1 MHIDLPRV
9 SRASPTRA
17 SCLTR
22 TSCLARTSFLA
33 LGLALSGAASAQTP
47 PAPPSVPPSALPS
60 ALPAP
65 TDARPVDPNA
75 VVARVDGTPI
85 TEADLAVAQEDPALS
100 LPNTEESQKR
110 GILIGYVIDLK
121 LGAKAAEAAK
131 LGDSPEFQKRLAY
144 LRDKLLVDE
153 YLDRET
159 KKATSPAAARALY
172 DETVKDMKPEDEVR
186 ARHILV
192 PTEDEAKK
200 VEARVKGGEDF
211 AKVAAD
217 ASSDPGSK
225 SEGGELGFFTRD
237 RMVAPF
243 AEAAF
248 AMKPG
253 EISRPV
259 QSQFGWHVIQ
269 TEERRTKP
277 VPAFDEMKEQIDQY
291 LTRKAQ
297 QDVVLALR
305 QSGKVQRMD
314 QPTAPAAPK
323 P

>member
-1 MHIDLPRV
+1 MHIDLPPA
-9 SRASPTRA
+9 SRARLA
-17 SCLTR
+17 SAT
-22 TSCLARTSFLA
+22 FLV
-33 LGLALSGAASAQTP
+33 LGLALSGPAFAQTP
-47 PAPPSVPPSALPS
+47 ASPPST
-60 ALPAP
+60 LPAP
-65 TDARPVDPNA
+65 AKPVDPNA

-85 TEADLAVAQEDPALS
+85 TEGDLAVAQEDPALS
-100 LPNTEESQKR
+100 LPNTEEAQKR

-159 KKATSPAAARALY
+159 KKAMTPQAVRALY

-192 PTEDEAKK
+192 TSEEEAKK

-217 ASSDPGSK
+217 VSSDPGSK
-225 SEGGELGFFTRD
+225 SEGGELGFFTKD

-277 VPAFDEMKEQIDQY
+277 VPAFDEMKDQIDQY
-291 LTRKAQ
+291 LTRKVQ

-314 QPTAPAAPK
+314 QPAMPPAPK

>member
-1 MHIDLPRV
+1 MHIDLPRA
-9 SRASPTRA
+9 SRIS
-17 SCLTR
+17 
-22 TSCLARTSFLA
+22 LARVSFVA
-33 LGLALSGAASAQTP
+33 LGLALSGSAFAQSP
-47 PAPPSVPPSALPS
+47 PMPPS

-65 TDARPVDPNA
+65 TVAKPVDPNA
-75 VVARVDGTPI
+75 IVARVDGTPI
-85 TEADLAVAQEDPALS
+85 TESDLAVAQEDPALS
-100 LPNTEESQKR
+100 LPNTEEAQKR

-131 LGDSPEFQKRLAY
+131 LGDTPEFQKRLAY

-153 YLDRET
+153 YLERET
-159 KKATSPAAARALY
+159 KKATSPEAARALY

-192 PTEDEAKK
+192 TSEDEAKK
-200 VEARVKGGEDF
+200 VETRVKGGEDF

-217 ASSDPGSK
+217 VSSDPGSK
-225 SEGGELGFFTRD
+225 SEGGELGFFTKD
-237 RMVAPF
+237 RMVGPF

-253 EISRPV
+253 EISQPV
-259 QSQFGWHVIQ
+259 KSQFGWHVIQ

-277 VPAFDEMKEQIDQY
+277 VPPFDEMKEQIDQY

-305 QSGKVQRMD
+305 QNGKVQRMD
-314 QPTAPAAPK
+314 QPTTATVPAPK